1 MEMES
6 SMRLSITE
14 HHALLVRYLMV
25 FLIGYVLLTVHAG
38 ADIRKKTDAADP
50 VPRIE
55 PGKAKL
61 VDLASLPPQLR
72 RTVDDEIKRLRAGD
86 GVLYGDMTSEE
97 AHELESTDGRA
108 LPLEGALDR
117 FIAHAKVPPADV
129 SASDLAGYTLARVVP
144 EGPGQDGP
152 WTGVRRVYRRPDG
165 VLVMLH
171 EWAYAAEGGGRPAQA
186 APVREPTRSS
196 SIRSKAA
203 HAPAHASAISAG
215 ERTPARS
222 ACMKPRQRGP
232 GPASSPCR

>member
-6 SMRLSITE
+6 NMRPSITE

-25 FLIGYVLLTVHAG
+25 FLIGYILLTVHAG
-38 ADIRKKTDAADP
+38 ADIRKKTNTADP
-50 VPRIE
+50 VPQIE

-72 RTVDDEIKRLRAGD
+72 RTVDDEIKRLRA
-86 GVLYGDMTSEE
+86 
-97 AHELESTDGRA
+97 
-108 LPLEGALDR
+108 
-117 FIAHAKVPPADV
+117 
-129 SASDLAGYTLARVVP
+129 
-144 EGPGQDGP
+144 
-152 WTGVRRVYRRPDG
+152 
-165 VLVMLH
+165 
-171 EWAYAAEGGGRPAQA
+171 GRPAQA

-222 ACMKPRQRGP
+222 ACMKTRQRGP